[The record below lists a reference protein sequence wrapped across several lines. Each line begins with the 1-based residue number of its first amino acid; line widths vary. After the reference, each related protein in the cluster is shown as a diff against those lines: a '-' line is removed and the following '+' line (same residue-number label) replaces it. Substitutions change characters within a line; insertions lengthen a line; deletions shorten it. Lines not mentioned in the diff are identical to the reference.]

1 MRPSTSV
8 QCLRRAVCA
17 ERAELLLNNRIGQG
31 RALWRCRVEPGK
43 SKQTETTPE
52 FVAAANFDLATFQL
66 HEVPTGG
73 ICIPQRV

>member
-31 RALWRCRVEPGK
+31 IVEVQSSVCGRTHAVGRHLRTWK
-43 SKQTETTPE
+43 
-52 FVAAANFDLATFQL
+52 V
-66 HEVPTGG
+66 
-73 ICIPQRV
+73 